1 MPVRIQMLS
10 GHSAAPPRGGLLIG
24 LILGL
29 LILVVLAIFLLPFV
43 LIAGALG
50 LVAFGAFKFN
60 HWIRSLGQP
69 GARAPVESEDF
80 DSLRARLEQRG
91 TVTSHSTAATHDVT
105 HSSSTDSADDLGR
118 RNVRV
123 VDAQR

>member
-10 GHSAAPPRGGLLIG
+10 GHSAAAPRGGLLVG

-29 LILVVLAIFLLPFV
+29 LILVALAIFLLPFV

-50 LVAFGAFKFN
+50 LVAFGLYKLN
-60 HWIRSLGQP
+60 RWIRTLGQP
-69 GARAPVESEDF
+69 RARPPVEGEDF

-91 TVTSHSTAATHDVT
+91 TLNSTTATNDT
-105 HSSSTDSADDLGR
+105 TQSSPSDQVDDLGR

-123 VDAQR
+123 VGTQH